1 MSSEAIRKRLVIA
14 GKVQGVFFRDSI
26 RRAARNEG
34 VSGCATNRDDG
45 AVEVVLEGPPDAVQ
59 AVVEYC
65 GIGPVS
71 AQVDRV
77 DERDEPPEGL
87 CGFEIR

>member
-1 MSSEAIRKRLVIA
+1 MSSEAIRKRLVIG

-26 RRAARNEG
+26 RQAARNEG
-34 VSGCATNRDDG
+34 VSGWASNRDDG
-45 AVEVVLEGPPDAVQ
+45 AVEVVLEGLPDAVQ

-71 AQVDRV
+71 AQVECV
-77 DERDEPPEGL
+77 DERDDSPEGL
-87 CGFEIR
+87 RGFEIR